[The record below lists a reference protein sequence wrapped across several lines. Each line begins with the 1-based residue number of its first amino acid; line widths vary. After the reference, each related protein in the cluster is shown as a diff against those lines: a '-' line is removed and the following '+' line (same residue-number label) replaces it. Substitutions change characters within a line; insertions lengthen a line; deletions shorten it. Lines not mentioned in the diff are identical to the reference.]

1 MLSKPIELRDQVS
14 LTRFLQVNSIPKTQ
28 TRLEGPGEV
37 PPVARILMC
46 RAVIPSSLHRVA
58 TSWAANIAA
67 YGELSSRSA
76 LTFIPPVLSTVPYTT
91 TTTTTTKLRRAGG
104 GCTGDSDDG
113 FLPRQIGD
121 VDESI
126 IERGKDMSDSEDKF
140 TFPDLRT
147 EADDLFL

>member
-1 MLSKPIELRDQVS
+1 MS
-14 LTRFLQVNSIPKTQ
+14 LIRFLQVNSIPKTQ

-91 TTTTTTKLRRAGG
+91 TKIFSA
-104 GCTGDSDDG
+104 
-113 FLPRQIGD
+113 QEED
-121 VDESI
+121 VPVTRTMVS
-126 IERGKDMSDSEDKF
+126 
-140 TFPDLRT
+140 FPDKSVTWTKVSLN
-147 EADDLFL
+147 EAKI